1 MKWWYCIKP
10 NCDYCLHLSP
20 TCILLSSIGMI
31 FGLITRPKWGF
42 HRNSSQMNLKC
53 TLSNLV
59 KFNNFE
65 IAYCS
70 KQIVWLQETWSFQ
83 LLWNQ
88 CNFRTESKLLFVA
101 KSDPF
106 ISNKQCC
113 LYTRKFIK
121 ILIHHIINVYQ
132 YLIYRTNL
140 SSMYSV
146 DDAATRCY
154 TRVQYFSYCDSSD
167 GNLEQ
172 F

>member
-10 NCDYCLHLSP
+10 NCDCCLHSSP

-31 FGLITRPKWGF
+31 FALITRPKWGF

-88 CNFRTESKLLFVA
+88 CNGRTESKLLFEA
-101 KSDPF
+101 ISDLF
-106 ISNKQCC
+106 ISNKKCS

-121 ILIHHIINVYQ
+121 ILINDIIKCISISNISYK
-132 YLIYRTNL
+132 LIIY
-140 SSMYSV
+140 V
-146 DDAATRCY
+146 
-154 TRVQYFSYCDSSD
+154 
-167 GNLEQ
+167 
-172 F
+172 